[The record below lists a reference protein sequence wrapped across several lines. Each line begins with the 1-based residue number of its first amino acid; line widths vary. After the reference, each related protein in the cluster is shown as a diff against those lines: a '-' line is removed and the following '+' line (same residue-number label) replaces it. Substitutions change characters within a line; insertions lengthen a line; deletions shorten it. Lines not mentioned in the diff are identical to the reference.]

1 MTKILNGK
9 ELASY
14 IKERQAH
21 EVRSLRSQKKYPK
34 LMIIRDSDNP
44 VIVKYVNLKK
54 QYGKDINIDVIDQK
68 INPVKDS
75 ESLAAAKKIV
85 QSANDDS
92 TISGIIIQLP
102 ITDKNLTDD
111 LVNIIS
117 PTKDVDGLNQTT
129 KNIERKFESATA
141 TAITWLLSGY
151 GIELDGKKVAL
162 VGYGKLVGKPLKRI
176 FDNSN
181 INTEVFRH
189 NSDLTQ
195 LANFDV
201 VISATG
207 VPHLITNSMLKPGAI
222 VVDAGTA
229 SEDGVLVGDIDESV
243 RNRNDLTAIT
253 PKIGGVGPLTITALF
268 DNVIHATT
276 R

>member
-44 VIVKYVNLKK
+44 VIIKYVNLKK

-85 QSANDDS
+85 QSANDDN

-111 LVNIIS
+111 LVNTIS

-129 KNIERKFESATA
+129 VDIKRKFESATA

-189 NSDLTQ
+189 NSDLTR
-195 LANFDV
+195 LTNFDV
-201 VISATG
+201 IISATG

-229 SEDGVLVGDIDESV
+229 SENGVLVGDIDESV

-276 R
+276 K